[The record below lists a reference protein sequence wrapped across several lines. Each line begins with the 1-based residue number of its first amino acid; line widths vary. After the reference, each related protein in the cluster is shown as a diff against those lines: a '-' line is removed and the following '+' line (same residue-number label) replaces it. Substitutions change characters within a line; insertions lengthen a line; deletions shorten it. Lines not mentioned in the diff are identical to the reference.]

1 MNMSDKNQRIR
12 EALTLVLPV
21 LTGDLAENVINYLM
35 GARVDYAFIESS
47 AALYRT
53 NKSIAETV
61 AAMIFFAEWANKDYA
76 FYYAEQ
82 IIQRFKH

>member
-21 LTGDLAENVINYLM
+21 LTGDLAENVVNYLM
-35 GARVDYAFIESS
+35 GAKVDYAFIESS

-61 AAMIFFAEWANKDYA
+61 AAMIFFAEADSRLA
-76 FYYAEQ
+76 FYYAKQ
-82 IIQRFKH
+82 IIQHFKH